1 MPMAPMYILI
11 ILIEL
16 IRTLPKEH
24 HRITCHS
31 QERTQLSTR
40 GAQKRV
46 AKTRG
51 DVIVAWLRHGSG
63 PPPWPALSTEDS
75 PPIQSEEHGR

>member
-40 GAQKRV
+40 GGP
-46 AKTRG
+46 KTRRQNTWRR
-51 DVIVAWLRHGSG
+51 VCCLAATWQWTAAVAGSLHGR
-63 PPPWPALSTEDS
+63 LSTNS
-75 PPIQSEEHGR
+75 V